1 MTLPLPSYVAKMMQG
16 LQVSSRQKTD
26 ARVQQVT
33 ESDFFSFFF
42 SKGFQR
48 YTAMNVIRMIK
59 WFAWERKIK
68 EDITAK
74 REEELRY
81 IRNVRLL
88 VVLNNAVKYVISAF

>member
-1 MTLPLPSYVAKMMQG
+1 
-16 LQVSSRQKTD
+16 
-26 ARVQQVT
+26 
-33 ESDFFSFFF
+33 
-42 SKGFQR
+42 
-48 YTAMNVIRMIK
+48 MIK